1 MKSVL
6 TLEVEQ
12 IIIDRDAYK
21 LFIDQSYEFSLKTI
35 SSTGDKP
42 RCFLSG
48 EVRGRIEKKSLI
60 ANGGNRL
67 WI

>member
-1 MKSVL
+1 MKSIL

-12 IIIDRDAYK
+12 FIIDMDAWK
-21 LFIDQSYEFSLKTI
+21 LFINQSYEFSLKTI
-35 SSTGDKP
+35 NSTGDKP

-48 EVRGRIEKKSLI
+48 EVKRRMEKKSLI
-60 ANGGNRL
+60 TNGGNRL